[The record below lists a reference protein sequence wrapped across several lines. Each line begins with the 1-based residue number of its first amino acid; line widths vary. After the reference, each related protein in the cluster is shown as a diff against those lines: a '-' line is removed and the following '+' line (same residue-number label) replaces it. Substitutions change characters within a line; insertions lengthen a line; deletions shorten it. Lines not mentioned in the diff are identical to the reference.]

1 MNDEM
6 IVQMKIM
13 NVLLLNIYTQICIG
27 NSDTFNVI
35 SNDEF
40 IKLVESVDN
49 LCGDIFNGN

>member
-1 MNDEM
+1 MNDEI

-49 LCGDIFNGN
+49 LCGDVFNGN